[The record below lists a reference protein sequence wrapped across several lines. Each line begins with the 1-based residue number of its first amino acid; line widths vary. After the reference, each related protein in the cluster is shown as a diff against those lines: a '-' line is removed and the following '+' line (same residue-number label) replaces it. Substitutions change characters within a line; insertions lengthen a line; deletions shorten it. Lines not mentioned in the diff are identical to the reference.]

1 MQKLNDNWLTDGLI
15 DFEYK
20 KYILLAFLQNIKK
33 EFVQHKIYPS
43 LSELVFHYKNL
54 LTIKENK
61 ELMYKNFPERISKAD
76 FEKLKI
82 SYKKI
87 VEDDDVMKELEDIV
101 FFAIP
106 KVKKLLGDGKEIYEM
121 VEEKIEILQVGIS
134 PLYPDEGYLFINEYN
149 DKETKI
155 FSYNVTVFESA
166 DEKFRG
172 INTKFLQ
179 GIKKGIGETYESLK
193 LSLIKRYKYLPNPA
207 TFLININIACPFNE
221 TAFPI
226 AKRAFVK
233 HIHQSAA

>member
-207 TFLININIACPFNE
+207 TFLININIA
-221 TAFPI
+221 
-226 AKRAFVK
+226 
-233 HIHQSAA
+233 